1 MTSKKPSLLLAIV
14 ALLMMFGCNEPAE
27 KPSAMNL
34 PAVEVQIETLT
45 LSELPVQVEL
55 AGTLQAVQHATISA
69 RVVGQIIKLP
79 VQIGSKVKK
88 GDLLAKISAAEIN
101 AKVQQAETQLE
112 QARRNLAR
120 EAKLQKINAST
131 REQVKTLEE
140 QVQISES
147 VYREAQTILG
157 YTEIKAPFS
166 GTVTDKLAEV
176 GDLALPGVP
185 LLRLEDG
192 AALEVVIQVPE
203 AMVHYLNLKSPLPL
217 TVPTVGLTFNAQIK
231 EISPTVDPTT
241 RTTQIKL
248 MLPAAPE
255 LRSGQFARVALADGR
270 TTTLMINS
278 RALRQKGQLQQVFV
292 AEQGMARMRLVRIG
306 TEFDGRTE
314 ILSGLQAGQQV
325 VVEASELLQ
334 DGQPLKVIT
343 DGSAQ

>member
-120 EAKLQKINAST
+120 DCAT
-131 REQVKTLEE
+131 
-140 QVQISES
+140 
-147 VYREAQTILG
+147 
-157 YTEIKAPFS
+157 
-166 GTVTDKLAEV
+166 
-176 GDLALPGVP
+176 
-185 LLRLEDG
+185 
-192 AALEVVIQVPE
+192 AAGGKQ
-203 AMVHYLNLKSPLPL
+203 
-217 TVPTVGLTFNAQIK
+217 
-231 EISPTVDPTT
+231 
-241 RTTQIKL
+241 
-248 MLPAAPE
+248 
-255 LRSGQFARVALADGR
+255 GR
-270 TTTLMINS
+270 T
-278 RALRQKGQLQQVFV
+278 A
-292 AEQGMARMRLVRIG
+292 
-306 TEFDGRTE
+306 
-314 ILSGLQAGQQV
+314 QAGDQEQRF
-325 VVEASELLQ
+325 SRQ
-334 DGQPLKVIT
+334 R
-343 DGSAQ
+343 